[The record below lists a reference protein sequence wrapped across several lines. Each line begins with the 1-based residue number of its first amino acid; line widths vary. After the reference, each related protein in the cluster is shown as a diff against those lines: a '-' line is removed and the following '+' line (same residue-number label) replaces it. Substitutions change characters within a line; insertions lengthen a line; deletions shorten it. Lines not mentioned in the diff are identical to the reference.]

1 MSNLF
6 NNPDNLVDVVRQILS
21 GKPLEEKKKEEELD
35 PVNKQAVKKKFDDR
49 KDKDIDNDGDVDS
62 SDKFLHKRRKAISK
76 ALNEKE
82 PKKKINASHCEEVE
96 LDENYRKAALKGI
109 GAETANS
116 IKVGTG
122 VDYYSPKDGSKH
134 MGKITRMDKNGYE
147 VKDEKTGKTFK
158 FKYYSKDA
166 MKEETF
172 NEEKDDDGEEKT
184 AAQKNDPD
192 GDGKADGDGKKKPVK
207 KKKKKEEGANEKDTA
222 EIGSN
227 KPDVIDTKPSIETSS
242 MVSEAEGSV
251 KVKAGPAHDKKIKS
265 ITDLAKK
272 MGLKVT
278 RKGKSD
284 DGKMTTIHLSGN
296 QKKILDMQAL
306 QSRLDE
312 DKQELSK
319 ISKELAGASKM
330 HKGQSDRI
338 KAMLKKKEDVKEMNH
353 DDNEKDTNLI
363 MQLRKAVSLRGHTV
377 TFKSGKE
384 KVSQPEAQAFL
395 KAYGQLKK
403 PAEKEFMMN
412 YAMKSKSDMKSAT
425 MGKYKKPGKGGL
437 DLPKMKSEK

>member
-207 KKKKKEEGANEKDTA
+207 KKKKKEEGDNEKDTA

-251 KVKAGPAHDKKIKS
+251 KVKAGPAHDKKVKS
-265 ITDLAKK
+265 ITGLAKK

-278 RKGKSD
+278 RQGKSD

-312 DKQELSK
+312 DKQELGK
-319 ISKELAGASKM
+319 ISKELEGASKM

-338 KAMLKKKEDVKEMNH
+338 KAMLKKKDDTMKENR
-353 DDNEKDTNLI
+353 DDGETNLVV
-363 MQLRKAVSLRGHTV
+363 QLRKAISLRGNKV
-377 TFKSGKE
+377 RFADGKSVVISDKD
-384 KVSQPEAQAFL
+384 AQKFMGMFS
-395 KAYGQLKK
+395 KLKK
-403 PAEKEFMMN
+403 PAEKEIL
-412 YAMKSKSDMKSAT
+412 MKSAAKSHKHFKMALT
-425 MGKYKKPGKGGL
+425 GKVENPKSSGL

>member
-207 KKKKKEEGANEKDTA
+207 KKKKKEEGDNEKDTA

-251 KVKAGPAHDKKIKS
+251 KVKAGPAHDKKVKS
-265 ITDLAKK
+265 ITGLAKK

-278 RKGKSD
+278 RQGKSD

-312 DKQELSK
+312 DKQELGK
-319 ISKELAGASKM
+319 ISKELEGASKM

-338 KAMLKKKEDVKEMNH
+338 KAMLKKKDDTMKENR
-353 DDNEKDTNLI
+353 DDGETNLVV
-363 MQLRKAVSLRGHTV
+363 QLRKAISLRGNKV
-377 TFKSGKE
+377 RFADGKSVVISDKD
-384 KVSQPEAQAFL
+384 AQKFMGMFS
-395 KAYGQLKK
+395 KLKK
-403 PAEKEFMMN
+403 PAEKEML
-412 YAMKSKSDMKSAT
+412 MKSAAKSHKHFKMALT
-425 MGKYKKPGKGGL
+425 GKVENPKSSGL